1 MARKQN
7 PINDI
12 VDTVGAWF
20 GGNRGT
26 VQSTGSGTVQ
36 RVDAQSFNQ
45 TRFVN
50 GKPQYPEPQSLRNMP
65 FQNAGYDDKFN
76 KRGQRAST
84 QNIQE
89 NIVPGY
95 ERSAEVFVR
104 DIGTVYVN
112 PAYMSE
118 YIDPPGTADRKEAK
132 AKKFEG
138 LTKQLSSFAE
148 ANSKYFD
155 KNFEVLP
162 YPKRGNPTM
171 YGKKQVDPQKTLQ
184 LNIQTGRKPE
194 NPNAVAWASTHP
206 LSMPVPGKGIKFQ
219 QESPRQKDIV
229 FSVEH
234 NDFSRLSPYTPS
246 TLQHEFHHSVGLEHS
261 KNYNAPHK
269 EQDKNTIT
277 SYAKETELEN
287 SSQMLPSDVNFWKQV
302 QNTVDVKRRAKNA
315 YKGVAK
321 KRK

>member
-1 MARKQN
+1 MARRPKN

-12 VDTVGAWF
+12 KDAVGAWL

-36 RVDAQSFNQ
+36 RVDAQPFNQ

-76 KRGQRAST
+76 KRGQKAST

-95 ERSAEVFVR
+95 ERSSEVFVR
-104 DIGTVYVN
+104 DIGTIYVN

-138 LTKQLSSFAE
+138 LTKQLLSFAE

-155 KNFEVLP
+155 KTFEVLP
-162 YPKRGNPTM
+162 YPKRGNPAV
-171 YGKKQVDPQKTLQ
+171 YSNKQIDPQKTLQ
-184 LNIQTGRKPE
+184 LNIQTGRNPE
-194 NPNAVAWASTHP
+194 NSNSAAWASTHP
-206 LSMPVPGKGIKFQ
+206 LSMPIPGKGIKFQ

-229 FSVEH
+229 FNSK
-234 NDFSRLSPYTPS
+234 NDFSVPTPYRETI
-246 TLQHEFHHSVGLEHS
+246 LQHEFHHSVGLEHS
-261 KNYNAPHK
+261 KNYNARGK

-277 SYAKETELEN
+277 SYADEVALKN
-287 SSQMLPSDVNFWKQV
+287 SSQMLPSDVNFWKEV

>member
-1 MARKQN
+1 
-7 PINDI
+7 
-12 VDTVGAWF
+12 
-20 GGNRGT
+20 
-26 VQSTGSGTVQ
+26 
-36 RVDAQSFNQ
+36 
-45 TRFVN
+45 
-50 GKPQYPEPQSLRNMP
+50 
-65 FQNAGYDDKFN
+65 
-76 KRGQRAST
+76 
-84 QNIQE
+84 
-89 NIVPGY
+89 
-95 ERSAEVFVR
+95 
-104 DIGTVYVN
+104 
-112 PAYMSE
+112 
-118 YIDPPGTADRKEAK
+118 
-132 AKKFEG
+132 
-138 LTKQLSSFAE
+138 
-148 ANSKYFD
+148 
-155 KNFEVLP
+155 
-162 YPKRGNPTM
+162 M